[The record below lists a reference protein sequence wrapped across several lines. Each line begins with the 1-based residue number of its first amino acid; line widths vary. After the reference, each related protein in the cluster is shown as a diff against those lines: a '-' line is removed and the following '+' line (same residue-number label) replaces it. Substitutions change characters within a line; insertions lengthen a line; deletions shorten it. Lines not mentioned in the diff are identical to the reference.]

1 MKIHHVGYL
10 VTSIENSC
18 LQFQH
23 LGYEIISPIVF
34 DEERKVFIQF
44 LKNKNN
50 SGGKEFLVEL
60 VEPAEDCTLFP
71 PRLKKLG
78 TMPYHICYE
87 CDNAEEKVLEL
98 RDAGFILIRD
108 FSPAPAIDN
117 RRVAFMYSEG
127 VGQIELLEE
136 ENLN

>member
-1 MKIHHVGYL
+1 M
-10 VTSIENSC
+10 
-18 LQFQH
+18 
-23 LGYEIISPIVF
+23 
-34 DEERKVFIQF
+34 
-44 LKNKNN
+44 
-50 SGGKEFLVEL
+50 
-60 VEPAEDCTLFP
+60 VEPAEGCTLFP

-87 CDNAEEKVLEL
+87 CYDAEEKVLEL
-98 RDAGFILIRD
+98 RDAGFIFIRD